1 MFYLISNHTCHLVY
15 TRWFFV
21 VNISKIKNI
30 YIDGVLVVVAIIGI
44 LSVVVVPHLLNNI
57 NRSKITEFKNL

>member
-1 MFYLISNHTCHLVY
+1 MA
-15 TRWFFV
+15 FFV